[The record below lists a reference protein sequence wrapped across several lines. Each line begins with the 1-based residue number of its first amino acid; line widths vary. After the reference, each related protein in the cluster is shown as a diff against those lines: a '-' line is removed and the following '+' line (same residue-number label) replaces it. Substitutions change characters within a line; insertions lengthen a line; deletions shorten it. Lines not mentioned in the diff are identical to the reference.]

1 MTRQILLGAAIA
13 IMTSGP
19 VSALTMTPVSEKRGV
34 FVEARAGQDSE
45 SDQAVPFVPFTGE
58 VDDEIWAEAHEDIQ
72 PFLRLPGGDK
82 DSLDEPHGTSAMA
95 HAYQYSSLGPLS
107 IGGEGSVDASGN
119 HGNVRT
125 SQGGGGFAA
134 YSSSTL
140 LVEFIIDESAV
151 FDLSGF
157 IEAGNRLAEGP
168 AGNGVE
174 NLGHVSLTNTDTN
187 ESLIEEQVVG
197 DKFVFDLQGRLDP
210 GTYLFNIFV
219 NASVNGEPF
228 IGDQDGD
235 AENGVYGYAARASF
249 AGDLV
254 LSPREEPIPE
264 PVTTTLAGMGLG
276 ALVLRTT
283 HRRRETG

>member
-1 MTRQILLGAAIA
+1 MTRQILFGAAIA
-13 IMTSGP
+13 IMSTGP

-34 FVEARAGQDSE
+34 FVEAEAGQDFQ

-72 PFLRLPGGDK
+72 PFLRLPAGDN
-82 DSLDEPHGTSAMA
+82 DNLGELHGASAMA

-107 IGGEGSVDASGN
+107 IVGEGSVDASGN
-119 HGNVRT
+119 HGNVRPFP
-125 SQGGGGFAA
+125 GGGGFAA
-134 YSSSTL
+134 HSSSTVI
-140 LVEFIIDESAV
+140 VEFMIDESAV

-157 IEAGNRLAEGP
+157 IQAGNQLAKGP

-187 ESLIEEQVVG
+187 ESLINEEVVDDG
-197 DKFVFDLQGRLDP
+197 LKFDLQGKLDP
-210 GTYLFNIFV
+210 GTYLFSLFV
-219 NASVNGEPF
+219 NASVLGEPF
-228 IGDQDGD
+228 IGDPDGE
-235 AENGVYGYAARASF
+235 AEVGVYGYAASASF

-254 LSPREEPIPE
+254 LSPMDQPIPE

-276 ALVLRTT
+276 ALLLRTT
-283 HRRRETG
+283 RRRRVTG